1 MMTKC
6 QLSEL
11 RAAVNRLHWLLA
23 ANEQGFTWWR
33 ALRREIA
40 RFRSLTTY
48 GEAEGKGA
56 QGY

>member
-1 MMTKC
+1 MTKC

-11 RAAVNRLHWLLA
+11 RAAVNRLHSLLA
-23 ANEQGFTWWR
+23 ANEQGLVTWWE

-48 GEAEGKGA
+48 GEAESKGA